1 MRGFDLYK
9 LHSWAGGLTD
19 SKIRFAP
26 ANWREARLGI
36 QVLPLCPN
44 SEVLFS
50 DVTYVNNLVERIMP
64 DLKREG
70 VGEKMKGFVYA
81 LQGIFDNEGA
91 FKNIKTLKEFD
102 DRNSMTNILWWIC
115 SRG

>member
-1 MRGFDLYK
+1 
-9 LHSWAGGLTD
+9 
-19 SKIRFAP
+19 
-26 ANWREARLGI
+26 
-36 QVLPLCPN
+36 
-44 SEVLFS
+44 
-50 DVTYVNNLVERIMP
+50 MP

-115 SRG
+115 SRGWNVETVNDCIVYDSIMAFFLCIVSCNSNSYFGYEIATSYLWN

>member
-1 MRGFDLYK
+1 
-9 LHSWAGGLTD
+9 
-19 SKIRFAP
+19 
-26 ANWREARLGI
+26 
-36 QVLPLCPN
+36 
-44 SEVLFS
+44 
-50 DVTYVNNLVERIMP
+50 MP
-64 DLKREG
+64 DLKRVG
-70 VGEKMKGFVYA
+70 VGEKMKGFVYT